1 METGVEREMAERG
14 LPDQPSPEGK
24 VAGVDVFS
32 SEPRSFK
39 MDRRSLE
46 ATALRDA
53 VSRKLLDFLGAYSDD
68 VLTFGYRDRPV
79 PPNTTLKVVWWDGI
93 SCYLHIQ
100 EYIII
105 LVCNGKHQNQARDEL
120 EAFLGNESENFVA
133 WLWNYLSLQ
142 TIASNTPIHCLDETT
157 KSKGDFSDLSNN
169 EENLSHA
176 NNIDDLEGHKGWR
189 PSEIASIK
197 VLADRPQQ
205 RTHAINSVV
214 QTNNIN
220 QTQNGFKMF
229 ADTSLIS
236 SAKFFSGGEQCLE
249 RQNQHWKIAKNSSS
263 ALPRQPSHV
272 PKSETVMRNSQA
284 IEDTNRES
292 LCNRS
297 AIPSGPSGNDADA
310 EEAQITEPRGN
321 VWDRL
326 GKPCKENESLLRGLR
341 HCLTR
346 TEKLKPQTEEIQD
359 LKHALIE
366 PYATFSGNN
375 TERSTAFDKGHKRR
389 LVTNSSQRHDLLE
402 LNKQHSFE
410 EVDKLQKTR
419 HGDIASGNMSASFSG
434 RQENHLQTKEALQKA
449 SGSVPNKC
457 QYLSIC
463 NESARVKNN
472 TVKLLKP
479 TCTSASSLC
488 EQKKQSDKVVQS
500 AQKKNTS
507 ETTMIQNS
515 VPCSLTSDKIESLQF
530 ANGNSEPKPIQTEIT
545 DVKLKLQK
553 VEKDMQKLR
562 SKQAALIDSKS
573 KLLSVTVTGFNT
585 SHNSSWHLSLAEV
598 VTEAEFLVLQVCTT
612 TQRRILSQELS
623 LSLIHI
629 VRNHGYEDEKAVL
642 QFVHF
647 AATREA
653 LFSHFT
659 KCGPIVK
666 VTLLTDVL
674 TGHPK
679 GEADI
684 IFANKE
690 SVDKA
695 ILLSGT
701 SFFSRILVVTR
712 KSEMASGSASTQLA
726 AKVQQSCYPPSQKGA
741 FQAHYAYTH
750 FQWKRE

>member
-68 VLTFGYRDRPV
+68 VLT
-79 PPNTTLKVVWWDGI
+79 
-93 SCYLHIQ
+93 

-284 IEDTNRES
+284 IGREDTNRES

-573 KLLSVTVTGFNT
+573 KLLSGLHNNSKEDFESRTVFVTN
-585 SHNSSWHLSLAEV
+585 
-598 VTEAEFLVLQVCTT
+598 
-612 TQRRILSQELS
+612 
-623 LSLIHI
+623 
-629 VRNHGYEDEKAVL
+629 
-642 QFVHF
+642 VHF